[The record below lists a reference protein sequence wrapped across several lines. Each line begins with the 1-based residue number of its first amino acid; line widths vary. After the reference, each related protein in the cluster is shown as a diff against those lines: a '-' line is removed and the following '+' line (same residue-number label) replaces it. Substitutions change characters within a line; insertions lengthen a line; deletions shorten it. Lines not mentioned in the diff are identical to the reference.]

1 MAITFLFHGYRTT
14 LLDTDKQRYKEINKG
29 AKKEV
34 AEAKETAWKLW
45 SEDLDTAAGQQK
57 VFKMANQM
65 RKDNKD
71 VLGSNFIRDQDGNV
85 KVDSA
90 EVLDEWRLE
99 MLFRGS
105 P

>member
-1 MAITFLFHGYRTT
+1 
-14 LLDTDKQRYKEINKG
+14 
-29 AKKEV
+29 
-34 AEAKETAWKLW
+34 
-45 SEDLDTAAGQQK
+45 
-57 VFKMANQM
+57 MANQM